1 MERMFE
7 TGGWVEDVEEKEME
21 EQDRIRKEL
30 EGERKEMSQE
40 EVEREVDEEE
50 ELQRLERQDEEDFV
64 EEEEVR
70 QRIKEVQETV
80 DPEGNMV
87 LGDLPI
93 VVGETVAWPQNP
105 TEAQLETPIGHDLKE
120 YVRGRGTDFE
130 RAVLME
136 AGGEEVTL
144 GMLIQVVRAWQE
156 DGERDEEEEESLTSM
171 SVLLEETREEVE
183 LEERGGDV
191 YMGTLGLCLLMI
203 ARNRQQEDEREEREE
218 QESNRME
225 AKELDW
231 KELDEME

>member
-1 MERMFE
+1 MERRMNE
-7 TGGWVEDVEEKEME
+7 LGGWVEDVEEKEME
-21 EQDRIRKEL
+21 EQERIRKEL
-30 EGERKEMSQE
+30 EGERKVLSQE

-93 VVGETVAWPQNP
+93 VVGETVVWPQNP
-105 TEAQLETPIGHDLKE
+105 TEAQLETPIGHDLRE

-130 RAVLME
+130 RAVQME
-136 AGGEEVTL
+136 AGGDEVTL
-144 GMLIQVVRAWQE
+144 GMLIEVVKAWQE
-156 DGERDEEEEESLTSM
+156 DGERDEGEEESMTSM

-218 QESNRME
+218 
-225 AKELDW
+225 
-231 KELDEME
+231 